1 MNSLKQ
7 GALTQAKAALK
18 WKLWPCILGLIYYQQ
33 EENLVP
39 AQQISAQN
47 TDCLLHQGLCQV
59 SVLQNT
65 PASLQPG
72 LNLHEPSAIPFSL
85 LEGGEH
91 CTGG

>member
-1 MNSLKQ
+1 M
-7 GALTQAKAALK
+7 
-18 WKLWPCILGLIYYQQ
+18 
-33 EENLVP
+33 P

-47 TDCLLHQGLCQV
+47 SDCLLHQGLCQV

-65 PASLQPG
+65 SAFLQPG

-85 LEGGEH
+85 LGGGEH